1 MARRRRRQAVSGWLI
16 IDKPSGMT
24 STDVVNRTR
33 RLLDAQ
39 KAGHGGTLDPLA
51 TGVLPIAF
59 GEATKTV
66 SYVMEG
72 DKTYRFTVRWGQA
85 TDTDDA
91 EGSVLAESSNRP
103 VRSEIEAALPQ
114 FEGDIEQVPPAYSA
128 IKVAGERA
136 YDLAREGTAIQL
148 QPRRVFVEWIEL
160 IDCPDSDHAVFEVG
174 CGKGTYMRSLAR
186 DLGKTLSC
194 FGHVS
199 ALRRLAVGPFSE
211 EDAISLD
218 YLEELEQSARAAEAL
233 LPVETALD
241 GIPALAL
248 TEMEASRLRSGQPIS
263 MLARNNAERIR
274 GFENGDVLCAMA
286 AGKLVAISRLEA
298 GEIRPVRVLNL

>member
-1 MARRRRRQAVSGWLI
+1 MARRRKGQVVNGWLI
-16 IDKPSGMT
+16 IDKPAGMT
-24 STDVVNRTR
+24 STDVVNRAR

-51 TGVLPIAF
+51 TGVLPLAF

-85 TDTDDA
+85 TDTDDR
-91 EGSVLAESSNRP
+91 EGAITAESDQRP
-103 VRSEIEAALPQ
+103 SRDEIEAVLPR
-114 FEGDIEQVPPAYSA
+114 FEGEIAQIPPAYSA
-128 IKVAGERA
+128 IKVAGQRA
-136 YDLAREGTAIQL
+136 YDLAREGETVKL
-148 QPRRVFVEWIEL
+148 EPRKVFVDWIEL
-160 IDCPDSDHAVFEVG
+160 TDCPDSDHATFEVG

-186 DLGKTLSC
+186 DLGEALGC
-194 FGHVS
+194 HGHVA
-199 ALRRLAVGPFSE
+199 ALRRLAVGPFAE

-218 YLEELEQSARAAEAL
+218 YLEELEQSARASEAL

-241 GIPALAL
+241 GIPALTL
-248 TEMEASRLRSGQPIS
+248 TDMEASKLQSGQPIS

-274 GFENGDVLCAMA
+274 GFENGDILCAMA
-286 AGKLVAISRLEA
+286 AGKLIAISRLEA

>member
-1 MARRRRRQAVSGWLI
+1 MARKRKGQAISGWLI
-16 IDKPSGMT
+16 VDKPAGMT
-24 STDVVNRTR
+24 STEVVNRAR
-33 RLLDAQ
+33 RILDAQ

-51 TGVLPIAF
+51 TGVLPLAF

-85 TDTDDA
+85 TDTDDSEGKVVA
-91 EGSVLAESSNRP
+91 EDPKRP
-103 VRSEIEAALPQ
+103 DKAEIEALLPK
-114 FEGDIEQVPPAYSA
+114 FEGEIEQVPPAYSA
-128 IKVAGERA
+128 IKVAGQRA
-136 YDLAREGTAIQL
+136 YDLAREGETVEL
-148 QPRRVFVEWIEL
+148 KPRTVFVEWMEL
-160 IDCPDSDHAVFEVG
+160 VDRPDEDHAVFEVG

-186 DLGKTLSC
+186 DMGDALGC
-194 FGHVS
+194 RGHVS
-199 ALRRLAVGPFSE
+199 ALRRLAVGPFRE

-218 YLEELEQSARAAEAL
+218 YLEELAQSARAAEAL

-248 TEMEASRLRSGQPIS
+248 TDMEASKLRSGQAIS

-298 GEIRPVRVLNL
+298 GEIRPVRVINL

>member
-1 MARRRRRQAVSGWLI
+1 MARRRKGQAVSGWLI
-16 IDKPSGMT
+16 IDKPAGMT

-85 TDTDDA
+85 TDTDDR
-91 EGSVLAESSNRP
+91 EGKIVAESAKRP
-103 VRSEIEAALPQ
+103 TRAEIEGVLPR
-114 FEGDIEQVPPAYSA
+114 FEGEIEQVPPAFSA

-136 YDLAREGTAIQL
+136 YDLAREGTAVQL
-148 QPRRVFVEWIEL
+148 QPRRVFVDWMEL
-160 IDCPDSDHAVFEVG
+160 IDCPDDDHAVFEVG

-186 DLGKTLSC
+186 DLGEALGC
-194 FGHVS
+194 YGHVS
-199 ALRRLAVGPFSE
+199 ALRRLAVGPFAE

>member
-1 MARRRRRQAVSGWLI
+1 MARRRKGQAVSGWLI
-16 IDKPSGMT
+16 IDKPAGMT

-66 SYVMEG
+66 AYVMEG
-72 DKTYRFTVRWGQA
+72 DKTYRFSVRWGQA
-85 TDTDDA
+85 TDTDDR
-91 EGSVLAESSNRP
+91 EGKIVAESPQRP
-103 VRSEIEAALPQ
+103 TRDEIEAILPR
-114 FEGDIEQVPPAYSA
+114 FEGEIEQVPPAFSA
-128 IKVAGERA
+128 IKVGGERA
-136 YDLAREGTAIQL
+136 YDLAREGTAVEL
-148 QPRRVFVEWIEL
+148 QPRRVFVEWMEL

-186 DLGKTLSC
+186 DLGEVLGC
-194 FGHVS
+194 YGHVS
-199 ALRRLAVGPFSE
+199 ELRRLAVGPFSE

-218 YLEELEQSARAAEAL
+218 YLEELEQSARAPEAL